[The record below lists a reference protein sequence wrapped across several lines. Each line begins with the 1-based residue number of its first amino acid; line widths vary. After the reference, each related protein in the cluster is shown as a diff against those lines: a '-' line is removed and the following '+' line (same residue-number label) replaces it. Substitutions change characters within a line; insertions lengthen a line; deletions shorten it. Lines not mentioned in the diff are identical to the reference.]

1 MSINKQSHNRPSPDE
16 RSSAR
21 IGGSQEEGSREAV
34 AVPSNTATNNS
45 NNINNTH
52 NVSSEVKFLKFGV
65 DSLYVSYQGN
75 IHPYI
80 DQQLSELKKQAQA
93 DRQGEQAKAQFS
105 IGNHLFEV
113 KDKGSSMF
121 RYVLEDNAFRI
132 QLSRPNKS
140 VPMAYVK
147 ISSEYL
153 THKLPADAEKHLYE
167 LLSQLGDIESVAH
180 VSRIDLFVDFVS
192 FQNMEAWPREAWVTR
207 ASSVNAYSV
216 DNRFTGWAIGLG
228 GVIAARLY
236 DKLYEIIKSNKGYL
250 IPLWQSA
257 GWKEGEPIWRLE
269 FEFKRDFL
277 KQKGLIT
284 LSEILSNL
292 NGLWSYAT
300 TEWLKLTLPNP
311 DDQTRARW
319 PIHPMWQALSS
330 VDWETSGGEL
340 QSRFSNARTPNQNA
354 ALDRAFSGLTT
365 YMAINKQSDYELAI
379 HPFFEALYHHINN
392 LAMNI
397 GTDFDHL
404 IKEKVTYKAR
414 LFNSMDVNADISEH
428 YIDEEIDAYRKASD
442 GE

>member
-1 MSINKQSHNRPSPDE
+1 MQTREQQHDTSLSDE
-16 RSSAR
+16 RAFAR
-21 IGGSQEEGSREAV
+21 TDASQADENREAV
-34 AVPSNTATNNS
+34 AVLSNTATNTCNS
-45 NNINNTH
+45 I
-52 NVSSEVKFLKFGV
+52 VSEVKILRFGV

-75 IHPYI
+75 LHPYI
-80 DQQLSELKKQAQA
+80 DQQLSELKKLAQA
-93 DRQGEQAKAQFS
+93 DRQGEQAKAQFV
-105 IGNHLFEV
+105 IGDHLFEV

-121 RYVLEDNAFRI
+121 SYVLEDNAFRI
-132 QLSRPNKS
+132 QLSRPDKS
-140 VPMAYVK
+140 VPMAYIK

-153 THKLPADAEKHLYE
+153 THKLPADSEKHLYE

-180 VSRIDLFVDFVS
+180 VSRIDMFVDFVS
-192 FQNMEAWPREAWVTR
+192 LQNMEAWTREAWVTR
-207 ASSVNAYSV
+207 AGSVNAYSV

-236 DKLYEIIKSNKGYL
+236 NKLLELIKSNKGYL
-250 IPLWQSA
+250 IPLWQAA

-284 LSEILSNL
+284 LGEILSNL

-319 PIHPMWQALSS
+319 PIHPMWQALSA

-340 QSRFSNARTPNQNA
+340 QSRFSNARTPNQNS

-379 HPFFEALYHHINN
+379 HPFFESLYHHINN

-404 IKEKVTYKAR
+404 IQEKVAYKAR
-414 LFNSMDVNADISEH
+414 LFNSMDVNADIGEY
-428 YIDEEIDAYRKASD
+428 YIDEEIEAYRKASD